1 MSTTPNLTE
10 RCGNRLLGTLSEADY
25 RAIAPLLR
33 PARLQARDT
42 VCARG
47 QAAAQVYF
55 PCGAVLSVFTFM
67 HNGVAIE
74 SGPIGNEGFA
84 GADVMLGQRLWTDTT
99 VCQIAGDCMA
109 MSAPDFQK
117 ATAGDT
123 PLRRIVQRF
132 IAVYLSLVTQ
142 SVACNRLHNTEE
154 RFARWALMMHDR
166 LDGDEFFLTQ
176 EFLAGMLGVHRPS
189 VSVVAA
195 AFQQAGFI
203 RYSRGHMAI
212 LNRRGL
218 EDASCEC
225 YAVGA
230 RQIEQLLGQ
239 ARKGGNDVH
248 GLLDDCRR

>member
-1 MSTTPNLTE
+1 MAATSIQTE
-10 RCGNRLLGTLSEADY
+10 RSGNRLLRTLSDADY
-25 RAIAPLLR
+25 RGIAPQLR
-33 PARLQARDT
+33 PLRLQARDT
-42 VCARG
+42 ICERG

-55 PCGAVLSVFTFM
+55 PCGSVLSVFTFM
-67 HNGVAIE
+67 HNGIAIE
-74 SGPIGNEGFA
+74 SGPIGSEGFA
-84 GADVMLGQRLWTDTT
+84 GVDVLLGQQRWTDTT

-109 MSAPDFQK
+109 MSAADFHM

-154 RFARWALMMHDR
+154 RFARWVLMMHDR
-166 LDGDEFFLTQ
+166 LACDEFFLTQ

-203 RYSRGHMAI
+203 RYSRGRMAI
-212 LNRRGL
+212 LDRRGL
-218 EDASCEC
+218 EEASCEC

-230 RQIEQLLGQ
+230 RQVEQLLGPG
-239 ARKGGNDVH
+239 R
-248 GLLDDCRR
+248 